1 LYQFSY
7 TPFYSFTARIQTS
20 NGERSGVRLV
30 TIRCGDQE
38 FKDIQGIIFDKD
50 GTLEDSRAYWHEVA
64 IARIE
69 AIESRVPGIANPLR
83 LAFGLGEDSLNP
95 AGLMAVGSRIENE
108 IAAAAYITA
117 TGRDWGL
124 SLQIARSS
132 FQQADRLVPPRINPL
147 YADCRAMIEEL
158 AKAGLSLA
166 ILSADTT
173 ARVRDFVKENGLEK
187 WITVAVGSDRERSK
201 PDPQLAIET
210 CEKMGVAIK
219 RVIMVGDSAGDMEMA
234 KKAGAAGAI
243 GIDWQGGE
251 VRGAEVV
258 ISTLRAIVI
267 VGE

>member
-1 LYQFSY
+1 
-7 TPFYSFTARIQTS
+7 
-20 NGERSGVRLV
+20 LV
-30 TIRCGDQE
+30 TIRCGNSE
-38 FKDIQGIIFDKD
+38 FKDIQGMIFDKD
-50 GTLEDSRAYWHEVA
+50 GTLEDSRAYWYEVA

-69 AIESRVPGIANPLR
+69 AIESLVPGLGANLR
-83 LAFGLGEDSLNP
+83 LAFGLRGDSLDP
-95 AGLMAVGSRIENE
+95 AGLMAVGSRRENE

-147 YADCRAMIEEL
+147 YTDCRAMIEEL
-158 AKAGLSLA
+158 AKAGLALA

-173 ARVRDFVKENGLEK
+173 ARVEDFVKKNGLEK
-187 WITVAVGSDRERSK
+187 WLTVALGSDRGRSK
-201 PDPQLAIET
+201 PDPRLALET
-210 CEKMGVAIK
+210 CEKMGVSME

-234 KKAGAAGAI
+234 RKAGAAGAI

-267 VGE
+267 VGLDRGR